1 MIEKRPSFNSKVY
14 RNVYSR
20 RCDIEFLSHQTVQFR
35 VQLYYIYMCSVVVLE
50 VLLRHGLDFMNSDTH
65 LALAASSTVVNVEV
79 RRHLEA
85 KIAQVISFGSFDVD
99 AVYVVPDS
107 DEEIEAV
114 QTVFRT
120 LNFVRSSPADL
131 RGQCWRCGRQASVE
145 LLYAVGFSVPVAALC
160 RPCLYDD

>member
-1 MIEKRPSFNSKVY
+1 MIEKRPSFNSKIY

-35 VQLYYIYMCSVVVLE
+35 VQLCYIYMCSVVVLE
-50 VLLRHGLDFMNSDTH
+50 VLLRHGLDFMNSDAH

-85 KIAQVISFGSFDVD
+85 KIAQVISSGSFDVD

-107 DEEIEAV
+107 DEELQALTYDFLFPDDEVYELAV
-114 QTVFRT
+114 SDDDEGSYNMVHKALFRAT
-120 LNFVRSSPADL
+120 LFRFFVSSFNYL
-131 RGQCWRCGRQASVE
+131 
-145 LLYAVGFSVPVAALC
+145 
-160 RPCLYDD
+160 